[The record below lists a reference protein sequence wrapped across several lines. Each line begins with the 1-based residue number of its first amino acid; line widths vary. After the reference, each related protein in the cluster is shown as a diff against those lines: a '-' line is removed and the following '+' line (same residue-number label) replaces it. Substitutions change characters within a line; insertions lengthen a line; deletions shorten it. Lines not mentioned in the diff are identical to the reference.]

1 MRKTSKS
8 QKTPKEIKYMKRNQ
22 KNIFLGNIGM
32 AWPLKPSDLKETNNK
47 VLHTIKI
54 VSFNDIK
61 IDGPIYKI

>member
-32 AWPLKPSDLKETNNK
+32 AKRDLKETNNK